1 MNTLIREVQD
11 VPGAQRMNR
20 EVAGEGFTEDVMDEE
35 DSPEERYVC
44 GEDGGRQKECYVK
57 T

>member
-35 DSPEERYVC
+35 DSAE
-44 GEDGGRQKECYVK
+44 
-57 T
+57 

>member
-11 VPGAQRMNR
+11 VPGAQRMNG
-20 EVAGEGFTEDVMDEE
+20 EVAGEGVTEDVMDEE
-35 DSPEERYVC
+35 DSPEERGGC

>member
-35 DSPEERYVC
+35 DSAEERYVC